1 MIASKTSRLTD
12 IQLFSAFL
20 DLEVVLFELAS
31 YGYSHAPFV
40 TVLSSRPVS
49 IFVVVVEQNRHTFLL
64 WQKGTGWI
72 VTTFLPPIV

>member
-1 MIASKTSRLTD
+1 M
-12 IQLFSAFL
+12 
-20 DLEVVLFELAS
+20 FELAS

-40 TVLSSRPVS
+40 TVLSSHPVS
-49 IFVVVVEQNRHTFLL
+49 IFVVVVVAVVEQNGHTFLL